1 MPWSKNQGEMAHFG
15 PSVPFTFGTPYVNGN
30 GDPAAL
36 TKHIVL
42 CVHIVLWF
50 SGAFMTKRVKEITT
64 IQVTPETRDR
74 IYRLKFRSTYEE
86 FLNEL
91 CDLYESAN
99 RSVQK

>member
-1 MPWSKNQGEMAHFG
+1 MAHLR
-15 PSVPFTFGTPYVNGN
+15 PSVPFTFGTPYVNGKSP
-30 GDPAAL
+30 PAAL
-36 TKHIVL
+36 TKYIVL
-42 CVHIVLWF
+42 CVDIVLWILGV
-50 SGAFMTKRVKEITT
+50 SVAKRVKEITT

-74 IYRLKFRSTYEE
+74 LYRLKFRSTYEE

>member
-1 MPWSKNQGEMAHFG
+1 
-15 PSVPFTFGTPYVNGN
+15 
-30 GDPAAL
+30 
-36 TKHIVL
+36 
-42 CVHIVLWF
+42 
-50 SGAFMTKRVKEITT
+50 MTKRVKEITT